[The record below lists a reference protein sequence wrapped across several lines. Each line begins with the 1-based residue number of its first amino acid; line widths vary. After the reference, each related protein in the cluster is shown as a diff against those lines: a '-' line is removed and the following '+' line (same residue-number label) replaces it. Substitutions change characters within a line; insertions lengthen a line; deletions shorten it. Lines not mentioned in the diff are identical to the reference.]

1 MNIRIT
7 RTVKLHQNILK
18 RVIAELLPINGP
30 MTFIEERTPLFFQV
44 DKFEW
49 DTFFEKCTEYR
60 QSNQF
65 NENDFLIVLTELR
78 NNANWFS
85 SFSMTGER
93 TIFIHASD
101 WENYIYSEP
110 EFPIA
115 YEVVANVLQS
125 ESFKKIGNDV
135 FKYVHEDPIGCIN
148 DMCGWKPD
156 ITLKLRTGDICP
168 DCLSVFST
176 IIQKEI
182 IEQSVSIFESL
193 RKRMLFNKAWQ
204 KPMSFE
210 ENLPFTI
217 AITKRKL
224 GTTLEPFRKMLM
236 LIDHFD
242 SIVRTT
248 VLMLTGL
255 TQTKQQMEEFLK
267 ERNLHLLPSLGN
279 WVDALAVLAKL
290 NAENFPE
297 LQLPRDFSS
306 KVQEVIRLANDNKIT
321 YIRNEK
327 RGHGYID
334 CQDSSYKEL
343 FSQCIIAVENIE
355 QLLSPL
361 FYRFNYYHT
370 INLKRVE
377 GNKFKVIAHLL
388 SGSNPAFIE
397 KEIITEFEKIEDLPI
412 EDRFYLVTP
421 DLKKWIDLN
430 PYFKYG
436 ECNVCHHNRLLVY
449 DGIYMLDP
457 YIGHRFQIDKNE
469 ICS

>member
-1 MNIRIT
+1 MKIRIT
-7 RTVKLHQNILK
+7 RTLKLHQTILK
-18 RVIAELLPINGP
+18 KVVAELLPINGT
-30 MTFIEERTPLFFQV
+30 MTFIEERNPLMFQE
-44 DKFEW
+44 DEFEW
-49 DTFFEKCTEYR
+49 DTFFDKCSEYR
-60 QSNQF
+60 LLNKF
-65 NENDFLIVLTELR
+65 IENDFLIVLTELR

-101 WENYIYSEP
+101 WENYIYAEP

-125 ESFKKIGNDV
+125 LLFKKLGDDV
-135 FKYVHEDPIGCIN
+135 FKYVHGDPIGCIN

-156 ITLKLRTGDICP
+156 ITFKLRTGDICP

-176 IIQKEI
+176 IIQKDI
-182 IEQSVSIFESL
+182 IEHSISIFESL
-193 RKRMLFNKAWQ
+193 RKRMLFNKSWQ

-248 VLMLTGL
+248 VLMLAGL
-255 TQTKQQMEEFLK
+255 TQTKQQMDEFLK
-267 ERNLHLLPSLGN
+267 ERNLHHLPSLGN
-279 WVDALAVLAKL
+279 WVDALAALAKL
-290 NAENFPE
+290 NAQNFPE
-297 LQLPRDFSS
+297 LQLPRDFST
-306 KVQEVIRLANDNKIT
+306 KVQQVVQLANDNKIT

-334 CQDSSYKEL
+334 CQDSNYKEL
-343 FSQCIIAVENIE
+343 FSQCIAAVENIE

-370 INLKRVE
+370 INLKRTE
-377 GNKFKVIAHLL
+377 GNKFKVIVHLL

-397 KEIITEFEKIEDLPI
+397 KEITTEFEKIEDLPI

-457 YIGHRFQIDKNE
+457 YIGHRFQF
-469 ICS
+469 

>member
-1 MNIRIT
+1 MKIRIT

-18 RVIAELLPINGP
+18 QVVAELLPINGP
-30 MTFIEERTPLFFQV
+30 MMFIEERTPLMFQV
-44 DKFEW
+44 DDFEW
-49 DTFFEKCTEYR
+49 DSFFDKCSEYR
-60 QSNQF
+60 LSNQF

-78 NNANWFS
+78 NNLNWFS
-85 SFSMTGER
+85 GYSEKGKGL
-93 TIFIHASD
+93 IFIQASD

-110 EFPIA
+110 ELPVA

-125 ESFKKIGNDV
+125 LLFNKLGKDFN
-135 FKYVHEDPIGCIN
+135 KYVHQDPIGCIN

-156 ITLKLRTGDICP
+156 ITFKLRTGDICL
-168 DCLSVFST
+168 DCLSIFST

-182 IEQSVSIFESL
+182 IEQSISIFESL

-210 ENLPFTI
+210 ENLPFTV

-248 VLMLTGL
+248 VLMLAAL
-255 TQTKQQMEEFLK
+255 TKTKNQMDEFLK
-267 ERNLHLLPSLGN
+267 ERNLNHLPSLGN
-279 WVDALAVLAKL
+279 WVDALAALAKD
-290 NAENFPE
+290 NAQIFPE

-306 KVQEVIRLANDNKIT
+306 KVQQVVRLANDSKIT

-334 CQDSSYKEL
+334 CQDSSYKVL
-343 FSQCIIAVENIE
+343 FIQCIAAVENIE

-370 INLKRVE
+370 INLKRIE
-377 GNKFKVIAHLL
+377 GSKFKVIAHVL

-397 KEIITEFEKIEDLPI
+397 KEITTEFEKIEDLPI

-421 DLKKWIDLN
+421 DLKKWVDLN

-457 YIGHRFQIDKNE
+457 YIGHRFQIDKTD
-469 ICS
+469 IC

>member
-1 MNIRIT
+1 MKIRIT
-7 RTVKLHQNILK
+7 RTLNLNKNILRK
-18 RVIAELLPINGP
+18 VAAELIQINGP
-30 MTFIEERTPLFFQV
+30 MIFIEERTPLMFQV
-44 DKFEW
+44 DNFDW
-49 DTFFEKCTEYR
+49 ASFFDKCSEYR
-60 QSNQF
+60 ISNQF

-78 NNANWFS
+78 NNLNWFS
-85 SFSMTGER
+85 SFSKKGER

-110 EFPIA
+110 ELPVA

-125 ESFKKIGNDV
+125 LVYNKLPNEFD
-135 FKYVHEDPIGCIN
+135 KYIHMDPIGCVN

-156 ITLKLRTGDICP
+156 ITFKLRTGDICL
-168 DCLSVFST
+168 DCLSIIST

-182 IEQSVSIFESL
+182 IEQAISIFESL

-204 KPMSFE
+204 KPLSFE

-242 SIVRTT
+242 SIVRTA
-248 VLMLTGL
+248 VLMLAAL
-255 TQTKQQMEEFLK
+255 TKTNEQMDKFLK
-267 ERNLHLLPSLGN
+267 ERNLHHLPSLGN
-279 WVDALAVLAKL
+279 WVDALAVLAR
-290 NAENFPE
+290 ENSHIFPE
-297 LQLPRDFSS
+297 IHLPSDFSN
-306 KVQEVIRLANDNKIT
+306 KVRQVVNLANDNKIT
-321 YIRNEK
+321 HIRNEK

-343 FSQCIIAVENIE
+343 FIKCIVVIENIE

-361 FYRFNYYHT
+361 FYRFNYFHI
-370 INLKRVE
+370 INLRKIE
-377 GNKFKVIAHLL
+377 GSKFKVLVRVL

-397 KEIITEFEKIEDLPI
+397 REITTEFFKIEDLPI
-412 EDRFYLVTP
+412 EDRLYLVTP
-421 DLKKWIDLN
+421 DLKKWVDLN
-430 PYFKYG
+430 PYYKYG
-436 ECNVCHHNRLLVY
+436 ECNVCEHNRLLVY

-457 YIGHRFQIDKNE
+457 YIGHRFQLNNKNLR
-469 ICS
+469 

>member
-1 MNIRIT
+1 MKIRIT
-7 RTVKLHQNILK
+7 RTVKLSHNILK
-18 RVIAELLPINGP
+18 KVVAELLPINGV
-30 MTFIEERTPLFFQV
+30 MAFIEEKTPLMFEV
-44 DKFEW
+44 NDFEW
-49 DTFFEKCTEYR
+49 DIFFDKCTEYR
-60 QSNQF
+60 LKNQF
-65 NENDFLIVLTELR
+65 DENDFLVVLTELR
-78 NNANWFS
+78 NSENWFS
-85 SFSMTGER
+85 SFSLTGEK

-110 EFPIA
+110 EFPIT
-115 YEVVANVLQS
+115 YEVVANILQS
-125 ESFKKIGNDV
+125 LSFSKLENEF
-135 FKYVHEDPIGCIN
+135 FKYVHNDPIGCIN

-156 ITLKLRTGDICP
+156 ITFKLRTGDICP
-168 DCLSVFST
+168 DCLSIFST
-176 IIQKEI
+176 NIQKEI
-182 IEQSVSIFESL
+182 IEQSVNIIESL
-193 RKRMLFNKAWQ
+193 RKRMLFNAAWQ

-248 VLMLTGL
+248 VLMLAGL
-255 TQTKQQMEEFLK
+255 TQTKEKMEEFLN
-267 ERNLHLLPSLGN
+267 ERKLNNLPSLGN
-279 WVDALAVLAKL
+279 WVDALAVLAKS
-290 NAENFPE
+290 NAQNFPE
-297 LQLPRDFSS
+297 LQLPIDFSS
-306 KVQEVIRLANDNKIT
+306 KVQKVVQLANDAKIT

-327 RGHGYID
+327 RGHGYIE

-343 FSQCIIAVENIE
+343 FTICIAAVENIE

-361 FYRFNYYHT
+361 FYRFSYYHT
-370 INLKRVE
+370 INLKRIE

-388 SGSNPAFIE
+388 SGSNPAFLE
-397 KEIITEFEKIEDLPI
+397 KEIITDFQQIEDLPI

-421 DLKKWIDLN
+421 DLKKWIDLS

-436 ECNVCHHNRLLVY
+436 ECNVCHHHRLLVY

-457 YIGHRFQIDKNE
+457 YIGHRFQI
-469 ICS
+469 

>member
-1 MNIRIT
+1 MKIRIT
-7 RTVKLHQNILK
+7 RTVKLHQSILK
-18 RVIAELLPINGP
+18 KVVAELIPINGP
-30 MTFIEERTPLFFQV
+30 MNFIEERTPLMFQV
-44 DKFEW
+44 DEFEW
-49 DTFFEKCTEYR
+49 DSFFGKCSEYR
-60 QSNQF
+60 QLNQF
-65 NENDFLIVLTELR
+65 NENDFLIVLTELT

-115 YEVVANVLQS
+115 YEVIANILQS
-125 ESFKKIGNDV
+125 LSFIKLGNDL
-135 FKYVHEDPIGCIN
+135 FKYVHGDPIGCIN

-156 ITLKLRTGDICP
+156 ITFKLRTGDICL
-168 DCLSVFST
+168 DCLTVFST

-182 IEQSVSIFESL
+182 IEQSISIFESL

-242 SIVRTT
+242 SIVRTS
-248 VLMLTGL
+248 VLMLAGL
-255 TQTKQQMEEFLK
+255 TQTKQQMDEFLK
-267 ERNLHLLPSLGN
+267 DRNLHHLPSLGN
-279 WVDALAVLAKL
+279 WVDALAALAKL
-290 NAENFPE
+290 HANNFPE
-297 LQLPRDFSS
+297 LQLPRDFST
-306 KVQEVIRLANDNKIT
+306 KVQQVVQLANDNKIT

-343 FSQCIIAVENIE
+343 FLQCIVAVENIE

-370 INLKRVE
+370 INLRRIE

-397 KEIITEFEKIEDLPI
+397 KEITTEFEKIEDLPI

-421 DLKKWIDLN
+421 DLKKWVDLN

-457 YIGHRFQIDKNE
+457 YVGHRFQIDNSGA
-469 ICS
+469 CN

>member
-1 MNIRIT
+1 MQIRIT
-7 RTVKLHQNILK
+7 RTLKLHQNILK
-18 RVIAELLPINGP
+18 KVVDELLQINGE
-30 MTFIEERTPLFFQV
+30 MIFIEERTPLMFQI
-44 DKFEW
+44 DDFEW
-49 DTFFEKCTEYR
+49 ETFFDKCDEYR
-60 QSNQF
+60 LSNQI
-65 NENDFLIVLTELR
+65 NESDFLVVLTELR
-78 NNANWFS
+78 NNLNWFS
-85 SFSMTGER
+85 GFSMSGER
-93 TIFIHASD
+93 TIFIHTSD

-125 ESFKKIGNDV
+125 LLFKKNDNKI
-135 FKYVHEDPIGCIN
+135 FEYLHRDAIGCIN

-156 ITLKLRTGDICP
+156 ITYKLRTGDICP
-168 DCLSVFST
+168 DCLSEFLM

-193 RKRMLFNKAWQ
+193 RKKMLFNKAWQ

-210 ENLPFTI
+210 EKLPFTI

-242 SIVRTT
+242 SIIRTT
-248 VLMLTGL
+248 VLMLAGL
-255 TQTKQQMEEFLK
+255 TKTKEKMQHFLE
-267 ERNLHLLPSLGN
+267 ERNLHHLPSLGN
-279 WVDALAVLAKL
+279 WVDALAVLAKS
-290 NAENFPE
+290 NAQEFPE

-306 KVQEVIRLANDNKIT
+306 KVQQVVQLANDNKIT

-334 CQDSSYKEL
+334 CQDSNYKEL
-343 FSQCIIAVENIE
+343 FSQCIVAVENIE
-355 QLLSPL
+355 KLLTPL

-370 INLKRVE
+370 ISLKRID
-377 GNKFKVIAHLL
+377 GNKFKVITHLI
-388 SGSNPAFIE
+388 SGSNPTFLE
-397 KEIITEFEKIEDLPI
+397 KEIVTEFDKIEDLPI

-421 DLKKWIDLN
+421 DLKKWIDLS

-436 ECNVCHHNRLLVY
+436 ECNLCHHNRLLVY
-449 DGIYMLDP
+449 DGKYMLDP
-457 YIGHRFQIDKNE
+457 YIGHRFQNV
-469 ICS
+469 

>member
-1 MNIRIT
+1 MNIRII
-7 RTVKLHQNILK
+7 RTVKLNQNILK
-18 RVIAELLPINGP
+18 KVVAELLPVNGP
-30 MTFIEERTPLFFQV
+30 MTFIEERVTLKFQEDEFKWSIFF
-44 DKFEW
+44 D
-49 DTFFEKCTEYR
+49 KCTVYR
-60 QSNQF
+60 Q
-65 NENDFLIVLTELR
+65 ENHIAEDDFLVVLTELR
-78 NNANWFS
+78 NESNWFS
-85 SFSMTGER
+85 SFSTKGER

-115 YEVVANVLQS
+115 YEVIANVLQS
-125 ESFKKIGNDV
+125 LSYKKLGENI
-135 FKYVHEDPIGCIN
+135 FQYIHKEPIGCLN
-148 DMCGWKPD
+148 DMCGWKAD
-156 ITLKLRTGDICP
+156 ITFKLRTGDICT
-168 DCLSVFST
+168 DCLTLLSS
-176 IIQKEI
+176 I
-182 IEQSVSIFESL
+182 IEEDILKHSITIFESL
-193 RKRMLFNKAWQ
+193 RKKMLFNKAWQ

-248 VLMLTGL
+248 VLMLAGL
-255 TQTKQQMEEFLK
+255 TQTKLQMEEFLK
-267 ERNLHLLPSLGN
+267 ERKLHHLPSLGN
-279 WVDALAVLAKL
+279 WVDAVAALAKL
-290 NAENFPE
+290 NAQQFPE

-306 KVQEVIRLANDNKIT
+306 KVQQVVQLANDNKIT
-321 YIRNEK
+321 FIRNEK

-334 CQDSSYKEL
+334 CQDSNYKEL
-343 FSQCIIAVENIE
+343 FAQCIVAVENIE

-370 INLKRVE
+370 ISLKRVE

-397 KEIITEFEKIEDLPI
+397 QEILTEFDKIENLPI

-421 DLKKWIDLN
+421 DLKRWIDLN

-436 ECNVCHHNRLLVY
+436 ECNLCHHNRLLVY

-457 YIGHRFQIDKNE
+457 YIGHRFKIDRSE
-469 ICS
+469 ICN

>member
-1 MNIRIT
+1 MKIRIT
-7 RTVKLHQNILK
+7 RTVKLEQNILK
-18 RVIAELLPINGP
+18 KVVAELLPTNGP
-30 MTFIEERTPLFFQV
+30 MTFIEERTPLMFQV
-44 DKFEW
+44 DNFDW
-49 DTFFEKCTEYR
+49 DYFFGKCSEYR
-60 QSNQF
+60 VSNQF

-78 NNANWFS
+78 NNTNWFS
-85 SFSMTGER
+85 GFSMQGER
-93 TIFIHASD
+93 TVFIHALD

-110 EFPIA
+110 EFPVA
-115 YEVVANVLQS
+115 YEVVTNVLQS
-125 ESFKKIGNDV
+125 LSFNKIGKDI
-135 FKYVHEDPIGCIN
+135 FQYFHRDPIGCMN

-156 ITLKLRTGDICP
+156 ITFKLRAGDICP

-176 IIQKEI
+176 TIQKEI
-182 IEQSVSIFESL
+182 IEQSISIFESL

-210 ENLPFTI
+210 EKLPFTI

-242 SIVRTT
+242 SLVRTT
-248 VLMLTGL
+248 VLMLAAL
-255 TQTKQQMEEFLK
+255 TQTKQQMYKFLK
-267 ERNLHLLPSLGN
+267 DKNLHYLPSLGK
-279 WVDALAVLAKL
+279 WVDALAALAKE
-290 NAENFPE
+290 NAKMFPE
-297 LQLPRDFSS
+297 LQLPGDFSK
-306 KVQEVIRLANDNKIT
+306 KVQQVVQIANDNNIT

-334 CQDSSYKEL
+334 CQDSNYKEL
-343 FSQCIIAVENIE
+343 FIKCIVAIENIE

-361 FYRFNYYHT
+361 FYRFNYFHT
-370 INLKRVE
+370 ISLKRID
-377 GNKFKVIAHLL
+377 GNKFKVIVHLL

-397 KEIITEFEKIEDLPI
+397 KEITTKFEEIEDLPI

-421 DLKKWIDLN
+421 DLRKWIDLN

-436 ECNVCHHNRLLVY
+436 ECKVCHHNRLLVY

-457 YIGHRFQIDKNE
+457 YIGHRFQADQTE

>member
-1 MNIRIT
+1 MS
-7 RTVKLHQNILK
+7 
-18 RVIAELLPINGP
+18 
-30 MTFIEERTPLFFQV
+30 FIEEKNPIMFQINDFV
-44 DKFEW
+44 WND
-49 DTFFEKCTEYR
+49 FFEKCKEYR
-60 QSNQF
+60 LTNQF
-65 NENDFLIVLTELR
+65 DQSDFLIVLTELR
-78 NNANWFS
+78 NDANWFS
-85 SFSMTGER
+85 SFSQADER
-93 TIFIHASD
+93 TIFIHGSD

-110 EFPIA
+110 EFPIG
-115 YEVVANVLQS
+115 YEVIANILQS
-125 ESFKKIGNDV
+125 LSFSKLGIE
-135 FKYVHEDPIGCIN
+135 FYKYVHEDPIGCIN

-156 ITLKLRTGDICP
+156 ITFKLRTGDICP
-168 DCLSVFST
+168 DCLSLFTSN
-176 IIQKEI
+176 IQKEI
-182 IEQSVSIFESL
+182 IEQSVSIFEAL

-248 VLMLTGL
+248 VLMLAGL
-255 TQTKQQMEEFLK
+255 TQSKEEMEEFLL
-267 ERNLHLLPSLGN
+267 ERRLNNLPSLGN
-279 WVDALAVLAKL
+279 WVDALAALAKL
-290 NAENFPE
+290 NAKSFPE
-297 LQLPRDFSS
+297 LQLPSDFSS
-306 KVQEVIRLANDNKIT
+306 KVQQVVQLANDNKIT

-334 CQDSSYKEL
+334 CQDSSYKQL
-343 FSQCIIAVENIE
+343 FTQCIAAVENIE

-361 FYRFNYYHT
+361 FYRFNYFHT
-370 INLKRVE
+370 INLRRIEK
-377 GNKFKVIAHLL
+377 NKFKVIAHLL

-397 KEIITEFEKIEDLPI
+397 KEITTEFEVIEDLPI

-421 DLKKWIDLN
+421 DLKKWIDLI

-457 YIGHRFQIDKNE
+457 YIGHRFPIEKK
-469 ICS
+469 